1 MTEAQVWRDRASH
14 WRELSNSHWDALW
27 IKSFLV
33 LADEAD
39 RLAVD
44 LENERPVNQLA
55 IPGA

>member
-1 MTEAQVWRDRASH
+1 VTEAKVWRDRASR
-14 WRELSNSHWDALW
+14 WRELSNTHRDAQW
-27 IKSFLV
+27 IKSFLI